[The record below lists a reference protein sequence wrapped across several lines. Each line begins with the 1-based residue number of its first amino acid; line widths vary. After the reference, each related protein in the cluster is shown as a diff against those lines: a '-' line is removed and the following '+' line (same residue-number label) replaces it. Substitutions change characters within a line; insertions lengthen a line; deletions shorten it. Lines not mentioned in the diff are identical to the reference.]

1 VPLNKD
7 AVEALCH
14 IQPDAA
20 KRIGRVF
27 REGFDEAIKAAVT
40 RAKIADLRFHDLRH
54 TNASTLLNAGR
65 SLKEVQEI
73 LGHKDFRMTLRYAHL
88 SKSHLVSAVTA
99 IEGIASLPKRP
110 AVDDMAH
117 KMAQSDAHADPK
129 TLTH

>member
-1 VPLNKD
+1 MPLNKD